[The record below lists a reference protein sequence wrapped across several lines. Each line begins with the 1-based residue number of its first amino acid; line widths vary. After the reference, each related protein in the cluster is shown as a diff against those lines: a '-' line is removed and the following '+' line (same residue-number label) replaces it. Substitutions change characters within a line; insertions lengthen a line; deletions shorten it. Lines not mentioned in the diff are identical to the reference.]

1 MTLQVGRIV
10 RFNARGDPSQSFV
23 ARDPADP
30 ADALTTAI
38 DDWLFGF
45 IVPAVTLL
53 LLVLIFAMAIG
64 GVA

>member
-1 MTLQVGRIV
+1 VTLQVGQIV
-10 RFNARGDPSQSFV
+10 RFNARGDPSHGFV
-23 ARDPADP
+23 ARDPADA

-38 DDWLFGF
+38 DWLFGF

-53 LLVLIFAMAIG
+53 LLVLIFAVAIG